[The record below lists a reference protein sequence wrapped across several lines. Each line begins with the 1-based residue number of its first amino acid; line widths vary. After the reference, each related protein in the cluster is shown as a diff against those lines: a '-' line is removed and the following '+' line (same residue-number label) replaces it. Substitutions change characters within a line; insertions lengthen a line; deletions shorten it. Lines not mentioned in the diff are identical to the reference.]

1 MTWADAA
8 PSLWRAAV
16 VALPFLAIAAFV
28 LIVIPL
34 TIKDQNNGHE
44 PRHED

>member
-28 LIVIPL
+28 LIVSI
-34 TIKDQNNGHE
+34 TKGDNRG
-44 PRHED
+44 